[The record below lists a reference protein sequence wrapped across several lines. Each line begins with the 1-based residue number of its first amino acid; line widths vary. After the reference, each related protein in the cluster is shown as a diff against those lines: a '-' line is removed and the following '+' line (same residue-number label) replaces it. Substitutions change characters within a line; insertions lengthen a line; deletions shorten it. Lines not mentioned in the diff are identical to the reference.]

1 LRNPWAATLR
11 RVENKSRP
19 RRPEIALCALMN
31 AAGVGKNSLAGF
43 SRMNQ
48 HSFVFRP
55 NTVTPNQNTIDAVA
69 DCCAALRLPD
79 LFL

>member
-1 LRNPWAATLR
+1 
-11 RVENKSRP
+11 
-19 RRPEIALCALMN
+19 MN

-69 DCCAALRLPD
+69 DCCAALRLSD